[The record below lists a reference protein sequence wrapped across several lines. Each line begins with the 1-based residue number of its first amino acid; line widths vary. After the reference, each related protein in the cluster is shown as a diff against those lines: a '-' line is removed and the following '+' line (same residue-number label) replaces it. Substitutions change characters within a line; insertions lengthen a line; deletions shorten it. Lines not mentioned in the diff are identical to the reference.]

1 VTRVVLSR
9 HSDAPPLT
17 SVYLTH
23 ANRGDSGGLMA
34 AGIHLGAYMLP
45 LALMMLSAGI
55 VKKEGVVTLGALTFA
70 CGWFPLLYVVRDIA
84 LGTRRKWRMHGH
96 RANEEWLTWLEQAWG
111 VQPTDRLPLLSNR
124 TLSQGCLVANLPK
137 NGRSNQYEFTVS
149 SHAAG
154 FIDRHRELIV
164 QRLRASS
171 PDHRG
176 ERRLA
181 IGILETNQGDA
192 LLMFRQFSDE
202 CALFVAVT
210 HQRNGTV
217 VNLITQRWA
226 LFNRDASPE
235 EGRKRSD
242 EQIAAKLGLPDQEK
256 WRARPEWGALG
267 YWHLVDYICHSVV
280 GNAENPT
287 PRTSA
292 SDSELDYY
300 EKIVHVET
308 VKEAHQLPTPTQ
320 PPAQT
325 TTPADVRKDFL

>member
-1 VTRVVLSR
+1 M
-9 HSDAPPLT
+9 
-17 SVYLTH
+17 
-23 ANRGDSGGLMA
+23 GL
-34 AGIHLGAYMLP
+34 
-45 LALMMLSAGI
+45 
-55 VKKEGVVTLGALTFA
+55 
-70 CGWFPLLYVVRDIA
+70 
-84 LGTRRKWRMHGH
+84 
-96 RANEEWLTWLEQAWG
+96 RANEEWFTWLEQAQV
-111 VQPTDRLPLLSNR
+111 VQPTERLPLLSNGS
-124 TLSQGCLVANLPK
+124 LSQGCLVANLPK
-137 NGRSNQYEFTVS
+137 DGRADQYEFPMPS
-149 SHAAG
+149 QAAD
-154 FIDRHRELIV
+154 FIDQHRQRII
-164 QRLRASS
+164 QRLRASCS
-171 PDHRG
+171 DQQG

-181 IGILETNQGDA
+181 IGILETNEGDA
-192 LLMFRQFSDE
+192 LLLFRQFGDE

-210 HQRNGTV
+210 HQRNGAV

-226 LFNRDASPE
+226 LFCRDASPK
-235 EGRKRSD
+235 EGRKKSD
-242 EQIAAKLGLPDQEK
+242 EEIAAKLGLPDQEK

-267 YWHLVDYICHSVV
+267 YWHLVDYICRSVV